1 MVEDTN
7 TNLTEDETELY
18 DRQIRLWGIESQQR
32 LRNARVLVIGLD
44 GLGAEI
50 VKNLVLSG
58 VKSVLML
65 DNKASTSEDSHSNFL
80 IPVEKIGQN
89 RAEASC
95 QRAQNL
101 NPLVSVQADSQLVS
115 EKSDEFFYDFEVV
128 VSCSQDLA
136 QNIRIDN
143 VCRSRSIPFI
153 AAGDYGTFG
162 FSFYD
167 YCEHTYSVEYSS
179 GKKGAEVKTK
189 IETVSYP
196 SMESVFNVNLKD
208 PEVIKKFKRTP
219 PGFFILKVLYKFR
232 EEFKRDPTSDEEDL
246 QTLVKFRDALLD
258 GVDYPIEN
266 IPDVTFRCVAVGM
279 LSPCCAIIGAV
290 VSQEVIKVVS
300 KKDEPHKNF
309 FFLNPFDLSGSIQS
323 IVPS

>member
-1 MVEDTN
+1 MVEDTSA
-7 TNLTEDETELY
+7 NLTEDETELY

-32 LRNARVLVIGLD
+32 LRNARVLIIGLD

-58 VKSVLML
+58 VKSLLML
-65 DNKASTSEDSHSNFL
+65 DDKKSTSQETSSQFL
-80 IPVEKIGQN
+80 IPADKVGQN

-101 NPLVSVQADSQLVS
+101 NPLVSVQTDTDPVS

-136 QNIRIDN
+136 QNIRLDN
-143 VCRSRSIPFI
+143 VCRSRGIAFI
-153 AAGDYGTFG
+153 AAGVYGTFG
-162 FSFYD
+162 YVFYD
-167 YCEHTYSVEYSS
+167 YLEHSYSVEYSS

-189 IETVSYP
+189 IETSSYP
-196 SMESVFNVNLKD
+196 SMESVFNINLSD
-208 PEVIKKFKRTP
+208 PEVIKSFKRVP
-219 PGFFILKVLYKFR
+219 PAFFILKALYKFR
-232 EEFKRDPTSDEEDL
+232 EEFKRDPIDSDEDVSAL
-246 QTLVKFRDALLD
+246 LKFRDAVLD
-258 GVDYPIEN
+258 GVDYPKEN
-266 IPDVTFRCVAVGM
+266 VPDITFRCVTVGQ
-279 LSPCCAIIGAV
+279 LSPCSAIIGAV

-309 FFLNPFDLSGSIQS
+309 FFFNPFNLSGFIQS
-323 IVPS
+323 IVPA